1 MHALPPPA
9 KDYLWRVARVR
20 RARRADLRWR
30 GGPDGI
36 FLSDFEQGQI
46 GPERAE
52 RESNDR

>member
-20 RARRADLRWR
+20 RARPADLRWR